1 MHKVI
6 NTVRVIAVFGS
17 AVFISTGAYAQ
28 AVSKTADRDDAAT
41 LDAII
46 VTGDAFTESDGLRAR
61 QSSTGSRFPVDVDKL
76 PNTIRILPQELFT
89 DTRAT
94 LPQEVTKY
102 VSGVQELPGF
112 GDNSGFLIRGFFA
125 NYEIL
130 RNGVRGDNPADLSN
144 IERIEV
150 LKGPISSLYGGT
162 GAFAGNVNVITKRP
176 LGAFGGEL
184 VLFGGSDAFYRLQG
198 DVGGPVTEDGNL
210 LYRFTGASESADSF
224 REFVSS
230 DKSIGSGSLEWQ
242 LGDRASIRLDTS
254 YLKRDYSFDEGLP
267 LLDGSLLSGLTTFDL
282 PIERTFIDRNAD
294 RAEESYGTVG
304 GESNFELANG
314 FTLRVAGLYAEYEVD
329 IGASRVSA
337 SVRPDGRTVDRA
349 TFEGP
354 QASWRR
360 TIQSDLI
367 YQTSAIGVETVF
379 LAGYEH
385 FKNRYDYDASTRAL
399 GPLDLI
405 TGIRTSAPIGALT
418 PAFAGFSTYEGDAV
432 YAQAFTQLTE
442 QLSLLGGLRYDEQ
455 TNDGQFNGQGEA
467 ITGSQLS
474 PRFGATYFIS
484 ENTILFGNWGKS
496 FAPNFAFDI
505 DGDVFESDQVRQIEV
520 GVRQKLFD
528 DRALLTVAAYD
539 IERFNVVIPDINS
552 FGQSIAAGRQTSKG
566 VEIDLTG
573 RIAPGFDAIAT
584 YAYNRARAA
593 EPTDVNFGQQLAAA
607 PENSASAFVRYAFEE
622 GAAKGL
628 SMNAGLTW
636 NSEIQASLPNTIV
649 IPSNARVDL
658 GIAYKVAERW
668 QLGLNINNVTNRR
681 SYVTNLF
688 ALYPQ
693 APRQYVMT
701 LSRTFGA
708 RK

>member
-1 MHKVI
+1 MRTMSAFGI
-6 NTVRVIAVFGS
+6 AMLTSTAAFAQTVE
-17 AVFISTGAYAQ
+17 Q
-28 AVSKTADRDDAAT
+28 AVETADREDAAV
-41 LDAII
+41 LDEII
-46 VTGDAFTESDGLRAR
+46 VTGDAFSESDGLRAR
-61 QSSTGSRFPVDVDKL
+61 QSSTGSRFPVDVEKL

-94 LPQEVTKY
+94 LPQDVTKY
-102 VSGVQELPGF
+102 VSGVQQLPGF

-176 LGAFGGEL
+176 LETFGGEV

-198 DVGGPVTEDGNL
+198 DVGGPVTQDGVL
-210 LYRFTGASESADSF
+210 LYRFTGAAESADSF

-230 DKSIGSGSLEWQ
+230 DKSIGSGSLAWQ
-242 LGDRASIRLDTS
+242 VSERVSLRLDAS
-254 YLKRDYSFDEGLP
+254 YLRRDYSFDEGLP
-267 LLDGSLLSGLTTFDL
+267 LLDGSLASGLTTFDL
-282 PIERTFIDRNAD
+282 PIARTFIDRNAQ
-294 RAEESYGTVG
+294 RAEESYSTVG
-304 GESNFELANG
+304 GESNFELADG
-314 FTLRVAGLYAEYEVD
+314 LSLRVAGLYTDYEVD

-337 SVRPDGRTVDRA
+337 SVRPDGRTVDRV

-354 QASWRR
+354 QANWRR

-385 FKNRYDYDASTRAL
+385 FENRYDYDASTRAL

-405 TGIRTSAPIGALT
+405 TGVRTPATIGALT
-418 PAFAGFSTYEGDAV
+418 PAFAGFSKYEGDAF
-432 YAQAFTQLTE
+432 YAQAFSQLTE

-455 TNDGQFNGQGEA
+455 TNDGQFNGQGEP

-528 DRALLTVAAYD
+528 DRALLTVSAYD

-552 FGQSIAAGRQTSKG
+552 FGQSIAAGRQTSRG

-607 PENSASAFVRYAFEE
+607 PENSASAFVRYAFAE

-636 NSEIQASLPNTIV
+636 NSQIQASLPNTIV

-668 QLGLNINNVTNRR
+668 QLGLNINNVTDRR

-693 APRQYVMT
+693 APRQYVVT
-701 LSRTFGA
+701 LSRAFGA
-708 RK
+708 R